1 MVEKNV
7 TQRLFGR
14 TVIDSMDINQNA
26 WYIDEAQVT
35 ATAAQ
40 LNGTSILPATS
51 QTVDVAND
59 EILFLDHSGSHVAA
73 YDSIVDFVAGVA
85 GTSLTATSGQLTV
98 SDKGVTAAKLGAD
111 VAGAGLTGGNG
122 VALSLSI
129 PANGIVAT
137 NFPIGM
143 VYTAYS
149 PLVDM
154 SDGAAKDVDF
164 GVIGAKGNVV
174 AAYYNM
180 VTATDENVAL
190 TVCKSAAGADIVVP
204 AYNLTAASV
213 VYPNVA
219 GGVIF
224 APGTGSIVSTDHLYV
239 HVPAQAAAR
248 AAGTLYVTALIKITA

>member
-1 MVEKNV
+1 MTVQKFV

-14 TVIDSMDINQNA
+14 TVVDSLDLNQNA
-26 WYIDEAQVT
+26 WYIDEEQVT
-35 ATAAQ
+35 RTAAE
-40 LNGTSILPATS
+40 LN
-51 QTVDVAND
+51 
-59 EILFLDHSGSHVAA
+59 
-73 YDSIVDFVAGVA
+73 VAGAAKGITAAMLGSDVA
-85 GTSLTATSGQLTV
+85 GTGLGGGNGAAINIAA
-98 SDKGVTAAKLGAD
+98 KGVTASMLGSD
-111 VAGAGLTGGNG
+111 VAGAGLGGGNG
-122 VALSLSI
+122 VALTLAI

-174 AAYYNM
+174 AAYYNV
-180 VTATDENVAL
+180 VTATDEDVAL
-190 TVCKSAAGADIVVP
+190 TVCKAVSGASIVVP
-204 AYNLTAASV
+204 VYSLAKAATT
-213 VYPNVA
+213 YPNVP
-219 GGVIF
+219 GGVVF
-224 APGTGSIVSTDHLYV
+224 APGTGAIVATDHLYV